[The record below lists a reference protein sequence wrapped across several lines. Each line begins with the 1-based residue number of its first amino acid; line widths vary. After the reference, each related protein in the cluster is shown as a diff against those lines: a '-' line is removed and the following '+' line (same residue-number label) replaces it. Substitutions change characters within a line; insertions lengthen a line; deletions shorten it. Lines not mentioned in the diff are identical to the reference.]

1 MSRRATLFLG
11 IALTAAAT
19 AAIAQDRTWNDLR
32 KAATALYMK
41 RDLDGAIAL
50 EKKALA
56 IAEKDS
62 PRDPRILKDLGAM
75 GSLYSLQHRYDD
87 AIPVYE
93 RAVALNDAGVAD
105 PRLKSTLNDL
115 AAAYR
120 AVGREADAKK
130 AQARAAAL

>member
-1 MSRRATLFLG
+1 MPRHATLFLA
-11 IALTAAAT
+11 IALATT
-19 AAIAQDRTWNDLR
+19 AAIAQDQSWNDLR
-32 KAATALYMK
+32 KASSAHYMK

-62 PRDPRILKDLGAM
+62 PRDPRILKDLGAL
-75 GSLYSLQHRYDD
+75 GSLYSLQHKYDA

-93 RAVALNDAGVAD
+93 RAIALNDAGVTD
-105 PRLKSTLNDL
+105 PRLKIVLNDL